1 MKGGVVPNKFNIDI
15 SGVLNKKMKTGIA
28 DLRGVSSFNYRAI
41 K

>member
-28 DLRGVSSFNYRAI
+28 DLRGSVHSI
-41 K
+41 IEP